1 MRQVTPLDLALEG
14 IVRLFWPALL
24 VLTTSC
30 GVAEEGT
37 QPVVTG
43 RFGSKPIVSIPKGKP
58 GRTPRITV
66 LSVGSGRRTVP
77 GDVVLADVDI
87 RRWSGNRPYLST
99 HDGNQPT
106 TVVFDGRQVAETWR
120 QSLIGRPAG
129 SRVMLVSPAGEAA
142 GPDVPLTGVSPAD
155 TLVLVFDILGGY
167 PADARLVGRTLPV
180 IPAGLTPDA
189 PPRTLID
196 GSGQEVVAGSRV
208 VIQYVAASWPS
219 RAVVDSSYRRGGPS
233 AFTLEAGSVP
243 AAWVGALA
251 GRRVGSRVA
260 VPSPGP
266 RPMLYVIDILDT
278 ITRA

>member
-1 MRQVTPLDLALEG
+1 M
-14 IVRLFWPALL
+14 RLFWPALL
-24 VLTTSC
+24 MLTASC
-30 GVAEEGT
+30 GVTEDGS

-43 RFGSKPIVSIPKGKP
+43 RFGSKPNVSIPQGKP

-66 LSVGSGRRTVP
+66 LSVGNGRRTVP

-129 SRVMLVSPAGEAA
+129 SRVMLVSPAGEAM
-142 GPDVPLTGVSPAD
+142 GPNVPLTGVSPAD

-167 PADARLVGRTLPV
+167 PPDARLVGRTLPV
-180 IPAGLTPDA
+180 IPADLTPAD

-196 GSGQEVVAGSRV
+196 GSGHPVVAGSRV

-219 RAVVDSSYRRGGPS
+219 RAVEDSSYRRGGPS

-243 AAWVGALA
+243 ESWVGALA

-260 VPSPGP
+260 VPAPGHK
-266 RPMLYVIDILDT
+266 PMLYVIDILDT

>member
-1 MRQVTPLDLALEG
+1 M
-14 IVRLFWPALL
+14 RLFWPALL
-24 VLTTSC
+24 MLTASC
-30 GVAEEGT
+30 GVAEEGS

-43 RFGSKPIVSIPKGKP
+43 RFGSKPIVDIPKGQP

-77 GDVVLADVDI
+77 GDVVLTDVDI
-87 RRWSGNRPYLST
+87 RGWSGNRPYLST
-99 HDGNQPT
+99 HDGHQPT
-106 TVVFDGRQVAETWR
+106 KVVFDGRQVAETWR

-129 SRVMLVSPAGEAA
+129 SRVMLVSPAGEAM

-180 IPAGLTPDA
+180 VPAGLTPAD

-196 GSGQEVVAGSRV
+196 GSGPEVVAGSKV
-208 VIQYVAASWPS
+208 VIQYVAAAWPS

-233 AFTLEAGSVP
+233 AFTLVAGSVP
-243 AAWVGALA
+243 EAWVGALA

-260 VPSPGP
+260 VPSPGAEP
-266 RPMLYVIDILDT
+266 VLYVIDILDT
-278 ITRA
+278 ITPA

>member
-1 MRQVTPLDLALEG
+1 M
-14 IVRLFWPALL
+14 RLFWPALL
-24 VLTTSC
+24 MLATSC
-30 GVAEEGT
+30 GVAEDGT

-43 RFGSKPIVSIPKGKP
+43 RFGTKPIVAIPKGQP

-87 RRWSGNRPYLST
+87 RRWSGNRPFMST

-129 SRVMLVSPAGEAA
+129 SRVMLISPAAEAA
-142 GPDVPLTGVSPAD
+142 GPNVPLTGVPPAD

-167 PADARLVGRTLPV
+167 PPDARLVGRTLPV
-180 IPAGLTPDA
+180 IPADLTPSA
-189 PPRTLID
+189 RPRTVID
-196 GSGQEVVAGSRV
+196 GSGREVVAGAKV
-208 VIQYVAASWPS
+208 VIQYVAASWPD

-233 AFTLEAGSVP
+233 AFTLRPGSVP
-243 AAWVGALA
+243 AAWLDALVGQ
-251 GRRVGSRVA
+251 RVGSRVA
-260 VPSPGP
+260 VPSPGE
-266 RPMLYVIDILDT
+266 RPMIYLIDILDT
-278 ITRA
+278 ITHA